1 MKLYN
6 KKIIMKINL
15 IQLIFTYKKMPH
27 LKFSPQ
33 APKVVELALHIGER
47 ERDKHVL
54 EEREKE
60 NKKIRKKFTSFAAHP
75 WCDGRFTSISASE
88 VWGARAEIQ
97 VSKKEFYT
105 HIHLDQAIVEFYLV
119 L

>member
-6 KKIIMKINL
+6 KKIIMKINF

-75 WCDGRFTSISASE
+75 W
-88 VWGARAEIQ
+88 
-97 VSKKEFYT
+97 
-105 HIHLDQAIVEFYLV
+105 
-119 L
+119 